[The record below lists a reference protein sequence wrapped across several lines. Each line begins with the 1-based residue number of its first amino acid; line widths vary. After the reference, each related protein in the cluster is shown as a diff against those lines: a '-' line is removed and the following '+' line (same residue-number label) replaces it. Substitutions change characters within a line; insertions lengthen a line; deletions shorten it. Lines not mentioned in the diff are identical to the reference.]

1 MGWGNYIYKNIILNN
16 NLHKFHFIQGTNLKS
31 HNLKNQE
38 ACEAITVTEAIT
50 EAITSERRAYHEEV
64 YYYELSISEL
74 LSRKLR

>member
-1 MGWGNYIYKNIILNN
+1 M
-16 NLHKFHFIQGTNLKS
+16 
-31 HNLKNQE
+31 KNQE

-74 LSRKLR
+74 LSGKLR